1 MQNFQVVKDDLENET
16 AKRCMIRQENKI
28 SNGIVRM
35 IGFLKSDYN
44 LSPTHK
50 EWIQKFVPNVLD
62 EIEKVQTQ
70 KLLGLDFELSDKL
83 QLFVRRILDSFPTS
97 EAAVERGFSKHKA
110 IHSKFRAALDDGIV
124 EKVLFIRENKTA
136 ASVADE
142 EIEMEPFDEP
152 DYN

>member
-1 MQNFQVVKDDLENET
+1 MAGRSEINYEV
-16 AKRCMIRQENKI
+16 
-28 SNGIVRM
+28 
-35 IGFLKSDYN
+35 DYN

-110 IHSKFRAALDDGIV
+110 IHSKFRAALDNGLV

-136 ASVADE
+136 ASVADK